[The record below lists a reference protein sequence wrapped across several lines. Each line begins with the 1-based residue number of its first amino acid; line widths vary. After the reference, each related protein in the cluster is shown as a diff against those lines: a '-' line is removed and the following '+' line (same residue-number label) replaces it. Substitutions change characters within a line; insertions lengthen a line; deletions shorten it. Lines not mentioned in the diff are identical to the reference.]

1 MTNSGQ
7 LRIALG
13 EYDIGWHD
21 PDTSL
26 DRAARV
32 VSESAA
38 AGARLVILPEM
49 CTSGF
54 TMDVVNYAEPMNGD
68 RVTRLSH
75 MARSASVWLL
85 AGVPTTDAGSS
96 DCNARN
102 SALVFAPT
110 GELAAT
116 YHKQRL
122 FAYADEHRSYS
133 AGDGPVVVDVDGVR
147 VAPFICYDLRFPELF
162 RRVAKDVDVIA
173 LIASW
178 PAARRTHWDALL
190 RARAIENQ
198 CYFLG
203 VNRIG
208 EGGGITYD
216 GGSAAFDPWG
226 APVTQNALPGAEGA
240 TTVLISRAEVSRV
253 RDSYPFLADSVGT

>member
-1 MTNSGQ
+1 MTVGGQ

-54 TMDVVNYAEPMNGD
+54 TMDVANYAEPMNGD

-85 AGVPTTDAGSS
+85 AGVPTAVSDSS
-96 DCNARN
+96 ECIAKN

-110 GELAAT
+110 GELAAV

-122 FAYADEHRSYS
+122 FAYADEQRSYS
-133 AGDGPVVVDVDGVR
+133 AGDGPVIVDVDGVR
-147 VAPFICYDLRFPELF
+147 VSPFICYDLRFPELF
-162 RRVAKDVDVIA
+162 RRVAESVDVIA

-190 RARAIENQ
+190 QARAIENQ
-198 CYFLG
+198 CYFVG

-208 EGGGITYD
+208 EGGGINYD

-226 APVTQNALPGAEGA
+226 APVIQTALSGAEG
-240 TTVLISRAEVSRV
+240 TNTVLVSRAEVNRV
-253 RDSYPFLADSVGT
+253 RNAYPFLADSVGP

>member
-1 MTNSGQ
+1 MSDSGQ

-21 PDTSL
+21 PDASL

-32 VSESAA
+32 VAESAA
-38 AGARLVILPEM
+38 AGARLVVLPEM

-54 TMDVVNYAEPMNGD
+54 TMDVADYAETMDGD
-68 RVTRLSH
+68 HVTRLSH
-75 MARSASVWLL
+75 MARSASVWLM
-85 AGVPTTDAGSS
+85 AGVPTVDASTRE
-96 DCNARN
+96 CIVRN

-116 YHKQRL
+116 YHKQKL
-122 FAYADEHRSYS
+122 FAYADEHHVYT
-133 AGDGPVVVDVDGVR
+133 AGDRPVIVDVDGVR

-162 RRVAKDVDVIA
+162 RRVAHDADVMI

-178 PAARRTHWDALL
+178 PAARRTHWDTLL

-198 CYFLG
+198 CYVIG
-203 VNRIG
+203 VNRTG
-208 EGGGITYD
+208 EGGGINYD
-216 GGSAAFDPWG
+216 GGSAGFDPWG
-226 APVTQNALPGAEGA
+226 AQLTPRPVPLANGV
-240 TTVLISRAEVSRV
+240 TTMVVSAAEVARV
-253 RDSYPFLADSVGT
+253 RYAYPFLADEIGP